1 MSVHSTTKKVNEHDA
16 SEILKQMFFFS
27 VICRKLR
34 LVHPIAAQS
43 TAGKRR
49 VLFYFQEVKCSIHI
63 LTTIFPTVC

>member
-49 VLFYFQEVKCSIHI
+49 VLCFISKR
-63 LTTIFPTVC
+63 